1 MQINP
6 VKLPELDEE
15 LKKKKEE
22 LLIELNDSNIESN
35 KQNKENELIGDLFY
49 RSIKSFF
56 DLGVELANNL
66 TNECSSKEE

>member
-15 LKKKKEE
+15 LKRRKEE
-22 LLIELNDSNIESN
+22 LIHELNDSNLETN
-35 KQNKENELIGDLFY
+35 EQNKENELIGDLFY
-49 RSIKSFF
+49 ESMKSFF

-66 TNECSSKEE
+66 TQEYSGEE